1 MMAKALGNYCS
12 QTVNGKKKK
21 SHPEEHFLTNLKN
34 KRVIVNDFTYYELPL
49 GTSFDFIFLTEYI
62 CSNFIQSS
70 TVISQINTW
79 HLTQNAKG
87 KRKKK
92 LLLV

>member
-12 QTVNGKKKK
+12 QTVNGKKKVIQRNIFFNK
-21 SHPEEHFLTNLKN
+21 PKN
-34 KRVIVNDFTYYELPL
+34 KRVVVNDFACYQLPL

-62 CSNFIQSS
+62 CSNFTQSS
-70 TVISQINTW
+70 TAISQINTW

-87 KRKKK
+87 KRKEK